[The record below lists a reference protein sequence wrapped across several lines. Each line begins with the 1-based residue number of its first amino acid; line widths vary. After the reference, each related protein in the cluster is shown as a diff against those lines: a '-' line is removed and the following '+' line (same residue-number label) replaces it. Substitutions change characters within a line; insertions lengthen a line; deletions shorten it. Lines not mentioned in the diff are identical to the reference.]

1 MSLFGGGSERDGKP
15 RVACRICR
23 LARIHI
29 FLVVLLL
36 AAWRIQP
43 ALFDWAAKADR
54 YLVPMAI
61 VGAVVILF
69 IVKWWQY
76 RSSRPRR

>member
-1 MSLFGGGSERDGKP
+1 
-15 RVACRICR
+15 
-23 LARIHI
+23 
-29 FLVVLLL
+29 LVVLLL

-76 RSSRPRR
+76 RASRPRR